1 MTYDMAR
8 YTDRMHDAC
17 LKVMYLLVAAL
28 LCIRQERRDATQRN
42 ASFKWPRTVHQHQRQ
57 QKFCRSATSAKGAQL
72 IAGR

>member
-42 ASFKWPRTVHQHQRQ
+42 ATQASSGLEQFININANKSFAGLQHQ
-57 QKFCRSATSAKGAQL
+57 QKELS
-72 IAGR
+72 